1 MKNAGQL
8 ITLAESVPGH
18 SLLLISLRAGY
29 IAVAKAIRTLA
40 KY

>member
-1 MKNAGQL
+1 MILEVEGEAFAKKYLG
-8 ITLAESVPGH
+8 
-18 SLLLISLRAGY
+18 